1 MFLHS
6 RNGTTFV
13 GLRSRIGGRKQVV
26 YDAASGERVVLDI
39 EGRVANDDI
48 IEAALRQGLETRN
61 VLGGII
67 AALQERKIW
76 VDIAGAEKPKGL

>member
-6 RNGTTFV
+6 RNGNTFV

-26 YDAASGERVVLDI
+26 YDAACGERVVLDI
-39 EGRVANDDI
+39 EARSANDDM
-48 IEAALRQGLETRN
+48 IEAALREGLETRN

-76 VDIAGAEKPKGL
+76 VDIAGVESRKQF